1 MSAAEPEFLAELRRP
16 VRLRTGPFWS
26 LYGVWFRHVRVYTKT
41 FLANATP
48 PLLEP
53 LFFFTAVAI
62 GLGSYVQPGG
72 FDGLSYRVFVASGL
86 VVSSA
91 MFTAIFETT
100 FSTFVRL
107 VFQKTYDAMLGTHLR
122 VNEIFIG
129 ELLFVATKGAV
140 FSTVVLLVTT
150 AFGAGPTW
158 WCLLIPVVGMLTA
171 YLFGTIG
178 LIVTSYVRMIN
189 NFSFFTT
196 GLITP
201 LFFFSG
207 TFFPIDKFPKPL
219 LVVANL
225 LPLVHPVEVSRALY
239 RAEFTY
245 ATAGHLAALLAYVV
259 VCHVIA
265 LRRMTKRV
273 LT

>member
-1 MSAAEPEFLAELRRP
+1 MSAADAGFLAELHRP
-16 VRLRTGPFWS
+16 LRLRTGLFWS

-62 GLGSYVQPGG
+62 GLGTYLRPEKY
-72 FDGLSYRVFVASGL
+72 DGLSYRGFVASGL
-86 VVSSA
+86 VISSA

-122 VNEIFIG
+122 VREMFIG

-150 AFGAGPTW
+150 AFGARPTA
-158 WCLLIPVVGMLTA
+158 WCLLVPLVGMLTA
-171 YLFGTIG
+171 YLFGAIG

-196 GLITP
+196 GIITP

-207 TFFPIDKFPKPL
+207 TFFPIKGHYGWLD
-219 LVVANL
+219 LVSNV
-225 LPLVHPVEVSRALY
+225 LPLTHPIEISRALFK
-239 RAEFTY
+239 AQFTL
-245 ATAGHLAALLAYVV
+245 ATLGHLGILVAYLV
-259 VCHVIA
+259 VCHTIA

-273 LT
+273 LA

>member
-1 MSAAEPEFLAELRRP
+1 MSTAGSAFVAELHRP
-16 VRLRTGPFWS
+16 VRLRTGLFWS

-62 GLGSYVQPGG
+62 GLGSYVRPEG
-72 FDGLSYRVFVASGL
+72 FDGLSYRGFVASGL

-122 VNEIFIG
+122 VNEIFVG

-140 FSTVVLLVTT
+140 FSTVVLLVTM

-158 WCLLIPVVGMLTA
+158 WCLLVPLVGVLTA

-178 LIVTSYVRMIN
+178 LIVTSYVKMIN

-196 GLITP
+196 GIITP
-201 LFFFSG
+201 MFFFSG
-207 TFFPIDKFPKPL
+207 TFFPIKGHHWALD
-219 LVVANL
+219 VASNV
-225 LPLVHPVEVSRALY
+225 LPLTHPIEISRALFK
-239 RAEFTY
+239 AQFTW
-245 ATAGHLAALLAYVV
+245 ATAAHLAALLAYVV

-273 LT
+273 LA